1 MSASLVGS
9 EMCIRDS
16 QSWECGMASASHADA
31 SDLGFLWSGW
41 DPVSLRTLGSRGA
54 CCMLLGKREWGW

>member
-16 QSWECGMASASHADA
+16 PGALQARACHLPDSADSIGAIVGAAPPVDQCRLCLLYTSDAAD
-31 SDLGFLWSGW
+31 D
-41 DPVSLRTLGSRGA
+41 
-54 CCMLLGKREWGW
+54 M